1 MALDGPSSFDRAV
14 QTVLNGKPV
23 LAAVR
28 VQLIPVEVLKPH
40 EQVIQKKVTQ
50 LEKMTM
56 RWNAYTKPLLVDGA
70 TGTILDGHHRFE
82 IAKRLGLQCLPCVVV
97 DYLEDDSIAL
107 MLWPNSDREVITKQ
121 DVIDAGMSGDLMS
134 PKTSRH
140 LLSDDLPPISVPL
153 SRLMAPAVGS

>member
-1 MALDGPSSFDRAV
+1 M
-14 QTVLNGKPV
+14 
-23 LAAVR
+23 R

-40 EQVIQKKVTQ
+40 EQVIQKKVIQ

>member
-1 MALDGPSSFDRAV
+1 M
-14 QTVLNGKPV
+14 
-23 LAAVR
+23 R

-82 IAKRLGLQCLPCVVV
+82 IAKRLGLQCVPCVVV

>member
-1 MALDGPSSFDRAV
+1 L
-14 QTVLNGKPV
+14 T
-23 LAAVR
+23 AVR

-40 EQVIQKKVTQ
+40 EQVIQKKVIQ

-56 RWNAYTKPLLVDGA
+56 RWNAYTKPLLVDGG

>member
-1 MALDGPSSFDRAV
+1 M
-14 QTVLNGKPV
+14 
-23 LAAVR
+23 R

-121 DVIDAGMSGDLMS
+121 DVIDAGMRGDLMS

>member
-1 MALDGPSSFDRAV
+1 M
-14 QTVLNGKPV
+14 
-23 LAAVR
+23 R

-40 EQVIQKKVTQ
+40 EQVILKKVTQ

>member
-1 MALDGPSSFDRAV
+1 M
-14 QTVLNGKPV
+14 
-23 LAAVR
+23 R

-97 DYLEDDSIAL
+97 DYVEDDSIAL

>member
-1 MALDGPSSFDRAV
+1 M
-14 QTVLNGKPV
+14 
-23 LAAVR
+23 
-28 VQLIPVEVLKPH
+28 PVEVLKPH

-134 PKTSRH
+134 PKTRRH

>member
-1 MALDGPSSFDRAV
+1 MW
-14 QTVLNGKPV
+14 
-23 LAAVR
+23 

-40 EQVIQKKVTQ
+40 EQVIQKKVAQ

>member
-1 MALDGPSSFDRAV
+1 M
-14 QTVLNGKPV
+14 
-23 LAAVR
+23 R
-28 VQLIPVEVLKPH
+28 VQLIPLEVLKPH

>member
-1 MALDGPSSFDRAV
+1 M
-14 QTVLNGKPV
+14 
-23 LAAVR
+23 AAVR

-40 EQVIQKKVTQ
+40 EQVIQKKVIQ

-56 RWNAYTKPLLVDGA
+56 RWNAYTKPLLVDGG